1 MGWEPHGESPR
12 CLQNVGRTAECRV
25 VLRLVTIPPILITS
39 DANAVANAV
48 DRLSSSVF
56 PQASLAQLLATLLLV
71 GVLALAVGIPIAR
84 RRRQVRRFEQRI
96 REREES

>member
-1 MGWEPHGESPR
+1 M
-12 CLQNVGRTAECRV
+12 
-25 VLRLVTIPPILITS
+25 RLVTIPPILITS
-39 DANAVANAV
+39 DGNAVENAV